1 VRTRRTILAILEHL
15 LKIGIGKLQDPAPA
29 AEKFGNCPAV
39 EGGMF
44 TFIIFVVSNVLRICV
59 IVFVD

>member
-1 VRTRRTILAILEHL
+1 VPLSNSKLIAILEHL

-29 AEKFGNCPAV
+29 AEQFGNCPAV

-44 TFIIFVVSNVLRICV
+44 TFIIFVVKKNEYIKR
-59 IVFVD
+59 